1 MEMVFKEMKK
11 ISVLLVDDLSF
22 MRSAMKSIVTG
33 GGMEVAGEAENGIEA
48 VKLYRSLKPDVVLM
62 DITMPVMNGI
72 RALDRI
78 MKMDPGARVI
88 MCSALGQNKY
98 IIKSI
103 QLGAR
108 DFVVKPFTP
117 ERIISSISKVMG
129 IDAKS

>member
-1 MEMVFKEMKK
+1 MVFKEMRK

-22 MRSAMKSIVTG
+22 MRSAMRSIITG
-33 GGMEVAGEAENGIEA
+33 GGMEVAGEAENGLEA
-48 VKLYRSLKPDVVLM
+48 VKLYRLRKPDVVLM

-72 RALDRI
+72 SALDRI
-78 MKMDPGARVI
+78 MKIDPGARVI

-103 QLGAR
+103 QLGAK

-129 IDAKS
+129 TDEKG

>member
-1 MEMVFKEMKK
+1 MRK

-22 MRSAMKSIVTG
+22 MRSAMRSIITG
-33 GGMEVAGEAENGIEA
+33 GGMEVAGEAENGLEA
-48 VKLYRSLKPDVVLM
+48 VKLYRLRKPDVVLM

-72 RALDRI
+72 SALDRI
-78 MKMDPGARVI
+78 MKIDPGARVI

-103 QLGAR
+103 QLGAK

-129 IDAKS
+129 TDEKG